1 MTLCLIIIQ
10 VRVALHEMMHI
21 AGAMHRQSREVDR
34 NKVLSFNWADIS
46 KAYEFIY
53 AGYDLHNF
61 REYDL
66 GSVLQYGLSVC

>member
-53 AGYDLHNF
+53 AGYDLQNF

>member
-1 MTLCLIIIQ
+1 MFNYNS
-10 VRVALHEMMHI
+10 
-21 AGAMHRQSREVDR
+21 GACRSTRDDA
-34 NKVLSFNWADIS
+34 FNWADIS